1 MTDRTLDALLADL
14 VIANRILAHEGV
26 LDDFGHV
33 SARDPHDPSRFWLSA
48 SRSPELVSRADLI
61 RFDLDAVPEDPGQ
74 RRPYLETI
82 VHARLYA
89 ARPDVRAIVHHHAR
103 TVLPFTIT
111 KRPLRPVFH
120 LAAVLGETVPVWD
133 SVPEFGDTAMIIGDA
148 AVADSHARAMGQGN
162 SVLLRGHGA
171 TNAETSLAAVTF
183 VAITLRDNAEVQ
195 AAAEAMG
202 EVHYLSPGEIAL
214 TAKMQMSERPLSRS
228 WEYRRARAGFGGI

>member
-61 RFDLDAVPEDPGQ
+61 RFDLDAKPEDAGQ

-89 ARPDVRAIVHHHAR
+89 ARPDVQAIVHHHAR
-103 TVLPFTIT
+103 TVLPFTVT

-120 LAAVLGETVPVWD
+120 LAAVLGESVPVWD
-133 SVPEFGDTAMIIGDA
+133 SVPEFGDTAMIIGDS
-148 AVADSHARAMGQGN
+148 AVADSHARAMGSGN
-162 SVLLRGHGA
+162 SLLLRGHGA
-171 TNAETSLAAVTF
+171 TNAEVSLAAVTF

-202 EVHYLSPGEIAL
+202 DVQYLSAGEIAL